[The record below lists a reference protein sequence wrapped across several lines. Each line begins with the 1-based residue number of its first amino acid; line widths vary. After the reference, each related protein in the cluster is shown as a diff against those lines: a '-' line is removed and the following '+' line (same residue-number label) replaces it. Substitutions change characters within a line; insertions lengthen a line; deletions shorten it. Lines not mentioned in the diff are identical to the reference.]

1 MAYRKRTLR
10 TMRPQTRKLAKL
22 IGELEGLT
30 RRLKNYLEVVAELE
44 VAGVVENPG
53 RRGGRDPQED
63 RVYPL
68 PGSQVRRVEC
78 LDEDTEER
86 EGHLDGLASLV
97 DGVGAS
103 GKIVI
108 EEG

>member
-10 TMRPQTRKLAKL
+10 TMRPQTRKLARL

-44 VAGVVENPG
+44 VAGVLTVPG
-53 RRGGRDPQED
+53 RRAGADALED

-68 PGSQVRRVEC
+68 PAK
-78 LDEDTEER
+78 
-86 EGHLDGLASLV
+86 EG
-97 DGVGAS
+97 
-103 GKIVI
+103 
-108 EEG
+108 